1 MSNFE
6 IYDTLYYH
14 FNKALLKTD
23 VIIMNDRIKIMP
35 ELEVDFLK
43 TNITRM
49 MNDYIKQIKKYKI
62 DVGYMF
68 DENNKIIGFIIYY
81 NPEEYVT
88 LLKLYNKI

>member
-1 MSNFE
+1 MNNSE
-6 IYDTLYYH
+6 IYNTLYHH
-14 FNKALLKTD
+14 FNRSLVKTD
-23 VIIMNDRIKIMP
+23 LIIMNDRIKIMP